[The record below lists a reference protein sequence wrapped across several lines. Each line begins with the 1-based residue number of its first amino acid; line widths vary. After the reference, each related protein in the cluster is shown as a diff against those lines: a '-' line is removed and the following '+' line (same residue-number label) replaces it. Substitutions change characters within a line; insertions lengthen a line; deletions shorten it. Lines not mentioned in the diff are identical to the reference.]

1 MYAKHV
7 SLKNTPVTEKAKPN
21 QVKNNTGGYVFALD
35 KWKTLERFLIL
46 GNEGGT
52 YYCTERKMTQDNARC
67 VLACAADN
75 LATTL
80 NTIVALR
87 DRAPK
92 QSPAIFA
99 LSLLIS
105 NGYDIGDTL
114 NKVCKTGTQLFE
126 FVANCNELRGWGAR
140 LKQVVSNWYLNK
152 DAKSVAYQ
160 VTKYANRNGWTHR
173 DVLRLCH
180 AKTSDGE
187 LNDVFKY
194 VCQNEKW
201 QSSELETDTNDFLAA
216 CQEAKQCDVE
226 RALFLIEEYGL
237 VREHLNTAHLNDVR
251 IWDYLLKDMPMIA
264 MLRNLGKMSSVG
276 LLNPLSEG
284 SKQVLNKLGNDN
296 VQKSRVHPLTVLTA
310 YTTYGAGRGLLGSNS
325 WNVNQNIVA
334 ALDKAFYAS
343 FTNIVP
349 CNKRFYLGIDCSG
362 SMSGGSIGG
371 TRLTPVMGAAVMAM
385 STIKSEPYT
394 YNKGFN
400 HTMVEI
406 GLNST
411 DCINSCINKILK
423 TPWGSTDC
431 SLPME
436 DAIMKKLEVDCFV
449 CYTDNEVNT
458 NRHPFQ
464 SLKKYRDKT
473 GINAKLIVVGM
484 TATGFSIADPSDAGM
499 LDVVGFDT
507 NCPSVISEF
516 CS

>member
-7 SLKNTPVTEKAKPN
+7 SVKNTPVTERAKPN
-21 QVKNNTGGYVFALD
+21 QVQNNTGGYTFALD

-75 LATTL
+75 LTTTL
-80 NTIVALR
+80 NTIVELR

-99 LSLLIS
+99 LSLLIA
-105 NGYDIGDTL
+105 NGYDIGNSL
-114 NKVCKTGTQLFE
+114 NNVCRTGTQLFE

-140 LKQVVSNWYLNK
+140 LKQAVSRWYLDK
-152 DAKSVAYQ
+152 DVKSVAYQ

-180 AKTSDGE
+180 AKTANAE

-201 QSSELETDTNDFLAA
+201 QQSELEAETNDFLAA

-237 VREHLNTAHLNDVR
+237 VREHLNTAHLNDIR

-276 LLNPLSEG
+276 LLNPLSDG
-284 SKQVLNKLGNDN
+284 AKQVLNKLGDDN
-296 VQKSRVHPLTVLTA
+296 VKKSKVHPLTVLTA
-310 YTTYGAGRGLLGSNS
+310 YTTYAAGRGLLGSNS

-334 ALDKAFYAS
+334 ALDKE
-343 FTNIVP
+343 P
-349 CNKRFYLGIDCSG
+349 EQ
-362 SMSGGSIGG
+362 SIP
-371 TRLTPVMGAAVMAM
+371 R
-385 STIKSEPYT
+385 
-394 YNKGFN
+394 
-400 HTMVEI
+400 
-406 GLNST
+406 
-411 DCINSCINKILK
+411 
-423 TPWGSTDC
+423 
-431 SLPME
+431 
-436 DAIMKKLEVDCFV
+436 
-449 CYTDNEVNT
+449 
-458 NRHPFQ
+458 
-464 SLKKYRDKT
+464 
-473 GINAKLIVVGM
+473 
-484 TATGFSIADPSDAGM
+484 
-499 LDVVGFDT
+499 
-507 NCPSVISEF
+507 
-516 CS
+516 